1 MPRTSVA
8 LITLS
13 FAICGLVSAQQ
24 RPRVTQRVDNSRILR
39 LSRTTHPAARI
50 GRDLGRVASDLEI
63 DRVLMELQ
71 SSPEQHEALDALLA
85 EQHDP
90 SSPRYQRWLTPEEFG
105 EMFGPSQADVD
116 AVTQWL
122 ESQGMRVNAVAR
134 GRRFVGFSGTAGQME
149 RAFPTEVHHY
159 DLTGEH
165 HVANSSDIAVPWALS
180 PVIGGI
186 ASMHTFRHKPM
197 HHLLPTPLTEL
208 SNGSQGLSPYDFA
221 TIYNVKP
228 LWNNG

>member
-1 MPRTSVA
+1 
-8 LITLS
+8 
-13 FAICGLVSAQQ
+13 
-24 RPRVTQRVDNSRILR
+24 
-39 LSRTTHPAARI
+39 
-50 GRDLGRVASDLEI
+50 
-63 DRVLMELQ
+63 
-71 SSPEQHEALDALLA
+71 
-85 EQHDP
+85 
-90 SSPRYQRWLTPEEFG
+90 RWLTPEEFG

-134 GRRFVGFSGTAGQME
+134 GRRFVEFSGTAEQME
-149 RAFPTEVHHY
+149 RAFHTEIHHY

-165 HVANSSDIAVPWALS
+165 HVANSSDIVVPLALS
-180 PVIGGI
+180 TVLGGSG
-186 ASMHTFRHKPM
+186 SMPTFRHKPM

-228 LWNNG
+228 LWNNGFDGTGQSVAIAGRSNIKMSDVT